1 MTEHTTRSYT
11 MLAAVALMMA
21 ALVALPGVLRA
32 QKAVSDAEVVTETV
46 TIEAIDYD
54 KRLVTLKDSEGFVEV
69 VVAGPEIKRFAEL
82 KVGDQVTFRY
92 YESAL
97 VAVRAKGQAAP
108 TATGEPTLTRGTGP
122 RPAGTLA
129 QQVTASVVV
138 TAIDAKVPSISV
150 RAGNGAKMSFKVE
163 DKKNIEGVK
172 VGDTI
177 DVTYTQALAVSV
189 ESPK

>member
-11 MLAAVALMMA
+11 MLAAVALIA
-21 ALVALPGVLRA
+21 AVVALPGVLRA
-32 QKAVSDAEVVTETV
+32 QKAVSDAEVVTEIV
-46 TIEAIDYD
+46 TIEAIDHEN
-54 KRLVTLKDSEGFVEV
+54 RLVTLKDSEGLVDV
-69 VVAGPEIKRFAEL
+69 VAAGPEIKRFSEL
-82 KVGDQVTFRY
+82 KVGDKVTFRY

-97 VAVRAKGQAAP
+97 IAVRAKGQAAP
-108 TATGEPTLTRGTGP
+108 TATGEPTLTRGTGAKP
-122 RPAGTLA
+122 SGTLA
-129 QQVTASVVV
+129 KQVTASVVV
-138 TAIDAKVPSISV
+138 TAIDAKVPSITV

-177 DVTYTQALAVSV
+177 DITYTQALAVSV